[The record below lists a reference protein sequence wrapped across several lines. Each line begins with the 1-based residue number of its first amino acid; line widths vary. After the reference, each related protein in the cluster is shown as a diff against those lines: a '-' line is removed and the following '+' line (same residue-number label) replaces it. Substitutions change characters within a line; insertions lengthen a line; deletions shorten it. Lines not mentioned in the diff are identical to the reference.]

1 LLFGREL
8 RETYRRMFYAKLTIL
23 IIFVGA
29 IAAACPGSS
38 PVRVSIKE
46 NKRYEAA
53 LFRQNCTIC
62 HGPEAEGKTLAD
74 GRVIPNLRSGEHK
87 YTTAQQIHDH
97 IANGGNGMVPFR
109 NMLTEREIN
118 MLVDF
123 VMHDLRR

>member
-1 LLFGREL
+1 
-8 RETYRRMFYAKLTIL
+8 MFYAKLTVVIVFITL
-23 IIFVGA
+23 S
-29 IAAACPGSS
+29 AAACLKSKGAQ
-38 PVRVSIKE
+38 VSIKDD
-46 NKRYEAA
+46 KRYEAA
-53 LFRQNCTIC
+53 LFRQNCNIC

-123 VMHDLRR
+123 VMNDLRR